1 MLDLAGNIL
10 NYLFLIFFNYL
21 ISGIKREIPLFKME
35 TGTEF
40 DQACSVTMEN
50 KHFIFGGDIQQT
62 QVCFNNFN
70 LFFNFIFKISEVSG
84 CSVSRV
90 GNLPVEIRY
99 PACAAFTRITEFAL
113 ICFDDADNTNL
124 GTSEGDPGRSCLK

>member
-1 MLDLAGNIL
+1 
-10 NYLFLIFFNYL
+10 
-21 ISGIKREIPLFKME
+21 ME

-40 DQACSVTMEN
+40 YLACSVTMEN
-50 KHFIFGGDIQQT
+50 KHFIFGGFNQKT
-62 QVCFNNFN
+62 QVCFNKFN

-113 ICFDDADNTNL
+113 ICFDRKDNTNR
-124 GTSEGDPGRSCLK
+124 GPSKGDRFRSCLK